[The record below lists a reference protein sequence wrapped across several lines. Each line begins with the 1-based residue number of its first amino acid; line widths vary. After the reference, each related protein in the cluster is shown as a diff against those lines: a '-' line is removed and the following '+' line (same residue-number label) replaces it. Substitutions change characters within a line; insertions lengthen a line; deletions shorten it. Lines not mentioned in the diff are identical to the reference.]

1 MGQSAHVRATGAS
14 YVAASL
20 SSRRGTPA
28 ARPVRKATGLP
39 PTFDVETAGPT
50 MKRPPATPAG
60 DSKRR
65 RTTMRKRY
73 RLAAAATTLAVA
85 LACNDNSSP
94 VAPSA
99 LSPNHRPAL
108 TNSPVTGA
116 VFTTTDPDVDGTGHC
131 QNGNEAVNCNIYDG
145 KQYVWLTG
153 GPGTSSLAPGN
164 YFFAVMAPGG
174 QGANRNP
181 NDGTPKKL

>member
-1 MGQSAHVRATGAS
+1 MGQSAHVRAPGAS

-39 PTFDVETAGPT
+39 PTFGGETAGPT

-65 RTTMRKRY
+65 RTTMRTRY

-85 LACNDNSSP
+85 LACSDGSLTSP
-94 VAPSA
+94 ANRLKTPA
-99 LSPNHRPAL
+99 RPAL
-108 TNSPVTGA
+108 TQVSNAG
-116 VFTTTDPDVDGTGHC
+116 FTTVNTAVD
-131 QNGNEAVNCNIYDG
+131 
-145 KQYVWLTG
+145 
-153 GPGTSSLAPGN
+153 
-164 YFFAVMAPGG
+164 
-174 QGANRNP
+174 
-181 NDGTPKKL
+181 